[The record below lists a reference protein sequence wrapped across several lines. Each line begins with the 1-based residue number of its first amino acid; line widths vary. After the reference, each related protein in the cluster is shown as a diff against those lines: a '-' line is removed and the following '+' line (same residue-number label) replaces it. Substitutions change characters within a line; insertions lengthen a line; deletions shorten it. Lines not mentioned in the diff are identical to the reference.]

1 MDGERERSSNRSKGL
16 IQLAA
21 RVAISLGALIQLVFE
36 QKLGLHTFFGQ
47 RETGHDVALPPLGAR
62 NRLAIKG
69 ILFLRQITGR
79 PGLLEGR
86 LRRAYDR
93 MAESL
98 ETAGWPKGGRLEIA
112 TYRAGEITPREFYRN
127 HVKTGKP
134 ALIRGMGH
142 YEAERWSLDFFAEKF
157 PELHTQVLDL
167 SSGQVFTEPLPG
179 LLPAIKDGKVKPFQA
194 ALDPEQ
200 ARYFDLGRF
209 ADFFGTTGRLL
220 GSVATY
226 LIIGR
231 KRGVNAPMHCE
242 AGLNWYFELSG
253 TRHWTLIDA
262 EYSWLLYPSSEG
274 TGMRRFSEYIP
285 DPEGNPMDAE
295 KYSLVDYAPRYELDL
310 HPGDI
315 LYHPAWMWHKTLGLE
330 DHCVGIRFN
339 FVAPTPMPHRFFR
352 FLQLISPEF
361 WTLSAEYLSAIL
373 GNADQAEREKS
384 STTYNDCEVA
394 LWQQTAAEWERSAA
408 ADEERPG

>member
-1 MDGERERSSNRSKGL
+1 MAEDPGHTGGEMKGWT
-16 IQLAA
+16 QGVA
-21 RVAISLGALIQLVFE
+21 RVAITLGALVQLVFE
-36 QKLGLHTFFGQ
+36 QKLGLHSFLGQ
-47 RETGHDVALPPLGAR
+47 RETHHDVPVPPLGAR
-62 NRLAIKG
+62 NRMTIKG

-79 PGLLEGR
+79 HGLCEGS
-86 LRRAYDR
+86 LRKTYRR

-98 ETAGWPKGGRLEIA
+98 EAAGWPKGRQLEIP
-112 TYRAGEITPREFYRN
+112 TYRAGEITPREFYKN

-142 YEAERWSLDFFAEKF
+142 YEAERWGLDFFAEKF
-157 PELHTQVLDL
+157 PELPTQVLDL
-167 SSGQVFTEPLPG
+167 ASGQVRTEPLSG
-179 LLPAIKDGKVKPFQA
+179 LVPAIKDGKVKPFQA

-200 ARYFDLGRF
+200 ARYFDQGRF
-209 ADFFGTTGRLL
+209 ADFFGITGRLL

-231 KRGVNAPMHCE
+231 RSGVNAPLHCE

-253 TRHWTLIDA
+253 TRRWTLIDA

-274 TGMRRFSEYIP
+274 TGMRRFSGFIP
-285 DPEGNPMDAE
+285 DMQGNPMEAE
-295 KYSLVDYAPRYELDL
+295 KYALVDYAPRYELEL
-310 HPGDI
+310 HPGDV
-315 LYHPAWMWHKTLGLE
+315 LFHPAWMWHKTVGLE
-330 DHCVGIRFN
+330 DHCTGIRFN
-339 FVAPTPMPHRFFR
+339 FVAPTPMPQRFFR

-373 GNADQAEREKS
+373 GGADQAEREKS

-394 LWQQTAAEWERSAA
+394 LWQQTTAEWERSEATG
-408 ADEERPG
+408 EKRSQ